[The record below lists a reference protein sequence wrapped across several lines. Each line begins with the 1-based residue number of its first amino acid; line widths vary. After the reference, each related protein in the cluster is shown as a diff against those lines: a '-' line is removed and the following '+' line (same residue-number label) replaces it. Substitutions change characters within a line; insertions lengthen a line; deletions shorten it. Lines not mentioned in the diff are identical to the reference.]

1 MGHSVE
7 REPESA
13 SEKRFGFGKNWS
25 RYLNLVD
32 ETRISEACRSIT
44 RPLGLQRLDG
54 LRFLDIGSGS
64 GLSSLAAHRLGATVR
79 SFDYDPDSVA
89 CTKAL
94 KEKFGS
100 ASPTW
105 TVEQGSALDDDYLAR
120 LGQFDIVFSWGVL
133 HHTGE
138 MWKAIDNAS
147 RAVAPGG
154 RFFISIYN
162 DQGVTSKRWLR
173 IKRMY
178 VGGGTIQRSVALAI
192 TFGWSWG
199 WQLTRDF
206 VKLRGLSSWRNYSER
221 GMSPWYDLVD
231 WAGGYPFEVAKPEEI
246 FAFLKARGFE
256 LEFLKTCGGGKGC
269 NEFILTRVRAA
280 AAAS

>member
-1 MGHSVE
+1 MDHSVE
-7 REPESA
+7 HDTEPA
-13 SEKRFGFGKNWS
+13 RDKRFGFGKNWS
-25 RYLNLVD
+25 HYLKLVD
-32 ETRISEACRSIT
+32 ETRISEAGRSIT
-44 RPLGLQRLDG
+44 QPMGMQRLDG

-64 GLSSLAAHRLGATVR
+64 GLSSLAAHRLGAIVH

-100 ASPTW
+100 AAPSW
-105 TVEQGSALDDDYLAR
+105 IIEQGSALDADYLAS
-120 LGQFDIVFSWGVL
+120 LGKFDVVFSWGVL

-147 RAVAPGG
+147 RAVVSGG
-154 RFFISIYN
+154 RLFISIYN

-178 VGGGTIQRSVALAI
+178 VDGGAIQRTVALAI

-206 VKLRGLSSWRNYSER
+206 VKLRGLSSWRNYSDR

-246 FAFLKARGFE
+246 FAFLKTRGFR
-256 LEFLKTCGGGKGC
+256 LDFMKTCGGGKGC
-269 NEFILTRVRAA
+269 NEFVLTRI
-280 AAAS
+280 